1 MKIKHVDCKISK
13 KNANNYRTFRDIFL
27 KLHKEYKGTKEEIV
41 RLQLNEEK
49 SKENETLMS

>member
-1 MKIKHVDCKISK
+1 MDCKISK

-27 KLHKEYKGTKEEIV
+27 KLHKEYKDTKKEIV